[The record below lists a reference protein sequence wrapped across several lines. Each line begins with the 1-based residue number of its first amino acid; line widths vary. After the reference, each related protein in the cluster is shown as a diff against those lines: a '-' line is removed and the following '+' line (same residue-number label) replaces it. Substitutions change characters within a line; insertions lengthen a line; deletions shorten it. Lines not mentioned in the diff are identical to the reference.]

1 MSSTWFSCFLA
12 MLIAQMIQRSI
23 INLSSEMC
31 IRKCRAESGWVI
43 VWYSGGVD
51 ARLSPHM
58 VLHPWLCIIEEKTW
72 TKSTKS
78 ASFVWWDMLPL
89 FLNFF
94 KSSFFQAS
102 CHQHFNTDGMWV
114 PRLKSVVIG
123 DLSITNRNVSQPLRP
138 TPHSHNH
145 LWLYAWYTHAFW
157 KLLLEEV
164 KETYSLNI
172 IQFLS
177 SFSQLWIEASAW
189 KGLTADLRD
198 RGRDGEV
205 R

>member
-1 MSSTWFSCFLA
+1 MFKKTIVVQHWRSRSADSMKRLKCLPPGSNSSFLA

-94 KSSFFQAS
+94 KSSFFQERA
-102 CHQHFNTDGMWV
+102 
-114 PRLKSVVIG
+114 I
-123 DLSITNRNVSQPLRP
+123 SISILM
-138 TPHSHNH
+138 
-145 LWLYAWYTHAFW
+145 AC
-157 KLLLEEV
+157 
-164 KETYSLNI
+164 
-172 IQFLS
+172 
-177 SFSQLWIEASAW
+177 
-189 KGLTADLRD
+189 
-198 RGRDGEV
+198 EV
-205 R
+205 RDWSQSWSEICPPLIEMSPNPWGPPPPLPQPPLALRLIYSRF

>member
-1 MSSTWFSCFLA
+1 MSSTWFFANKLKLPCYVDRTNDPEKHHQSLFWNVHQK
-12 MLIAQMIQRSI
+12 MQSRD
-23 INLSSEMC
+23 
-31 IRKCRAESGWVI
+31 ESGWAI

-94 KSSFFQAS
+94 KSSFFQAA

-114 PRLKSVVIG
+114 PRLKSVVIR
-123 DLSITNRNVSQPLRP
+123 DLSTTNRNVSQPLRP
-138 TPHSHNH
+138 TTPTPTTTSGFT
-145 LWLYAWYTHAFW
+145 LDILT
-157 KLLLEEV
+157 LLG
-164 KETYSLNI
+164 NCC
-172 IQFLS
+172 
-177 SFSQLWIEASAW
+177 
-189 KGLTADLRD
+189 
-198 RGRDGEV
+198 
-205 R
+205 

>member
-1 MSSTWFSCFLA
+1 MFRKTIVVQHWRSAPSTKRLKCSSQVNSSFLA

-94 KSSFFQAS
+94 KSSFFQAA
-102 CHQHFNTDGMWV
+102 CHQHLNTDGMWG

-123 DLSITNRNVSQPLRP
+123 DLSTTNRNVSQPLGPTTP
-138 TPHSHNH
+138 TPTTTSGFT
-145 LWLYAWYTHAFW
+145 LDILT
-157 KLLLEEV
+157 LLG
-164 KETYSLNI
+164 NCC
-172 IQFLS
+172 
-177 SFSQLWIEASAW
+177 
-189 KGLTADLRD
+189 
-198 RGRDGEV
+198 
-205 R
+205 